1 MINAFSKLVGK
12 VMRNDSTPIKD
23 ITFYYHLCGKV
34 ISHFNLFLKN
44 KKFQKVV
51 GITLSHK

>member
-12 VMRNDSTPIKD
+12 VMRNDSKPIKD
-23 ITFYYHLCGKV
+23 ITFYYHLRGKV

-44 KKFQKVV
+44 KKFK
-51 GITLSHK
+51 K